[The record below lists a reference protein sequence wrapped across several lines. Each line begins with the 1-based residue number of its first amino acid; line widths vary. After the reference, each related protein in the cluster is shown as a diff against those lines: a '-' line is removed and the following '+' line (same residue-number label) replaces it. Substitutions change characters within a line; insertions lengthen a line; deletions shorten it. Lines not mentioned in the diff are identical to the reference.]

1 VVAAAVNSALP
12 LEPVTLEVLAAADQE
27 VHQQQSELVIVH
39 QPALHKVILEELDIL
54 QVPDL
59 ALIMLVAVAVVSVQQ
74 ELILFLANPLVVQ
87 VEMVF
92 KF

>member
-1 VVAAAVNSALP
+1 VAVAAVNSALL
-12 LEPVTLEVLAAADQE
+12 LEPVIPEVLAAADQE
-27 VHQQQSELVIVH
+27 AHQQQTELVIVH

-54 QVPDL
+54 TLPV
-59 ALIMLVAVAVVSVQQ
+59 AVIMLVAVAVVPVQQ
-74 ELILFLANPLVVQ
+74 DLILLLANPLVVQ